1 MGRAPC
7 AVASGEKATSDV
19 TNRKAPS
26 PGHDMPYAD
35 PGMHTGS
42 KESRQEIRYRVEN
55 YGHNGRTLS

>member
-35 PGMHTGS
+35 PGVHAGL
-42 KESRQEIRYRVEN
+42 KESRRETRYGVKN
-55 YGHNGRTLS
+55 YGRNGRMLS